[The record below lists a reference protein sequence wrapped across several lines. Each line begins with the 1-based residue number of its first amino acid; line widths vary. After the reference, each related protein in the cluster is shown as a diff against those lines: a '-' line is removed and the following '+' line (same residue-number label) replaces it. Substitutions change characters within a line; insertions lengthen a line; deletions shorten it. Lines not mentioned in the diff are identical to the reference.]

1 MENNAYREIIQAVY
15 QAIDE
20 VNPLLSG
27 KMKLDKT
34 LDTVIFGDGGKLDSM
49 GLVNFIVAV
58 EDRIRSNFGY
68 EVALSDAN
76 VISQK
81 DGPLH
86 TVGSLC
92 DYISSVRGE
101 KNGPA

>member
-1 MENNAYREIIQAVY
+1 MGNSAYREIIQAVY

-20 VNPLLSG
+20 VNPLLSRE
-27 KMKLDKT
+27 MKLDKT
-34 LDTVIFGDGGKLDSM
+34 PDTVILGEGGKLDSM
-49 GLVNFIVAV
+49 GLVNLIVAV
-58 EDRIRSNFGY
+58 EDKMRSNLGY
-68 EVALSDAN
+68 EVALSDAS

-92 DYISSVRGE
+92 DYIASVRGE
-101 KNGPA
+101 KNESA